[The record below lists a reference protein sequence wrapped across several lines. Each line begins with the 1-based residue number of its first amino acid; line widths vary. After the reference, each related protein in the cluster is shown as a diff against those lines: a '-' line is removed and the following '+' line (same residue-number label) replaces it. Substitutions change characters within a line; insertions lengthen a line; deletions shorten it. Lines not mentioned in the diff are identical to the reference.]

1 MVTANSIRAYPRSL
15 GVLWFVYGVLRI
27 AGAAFLVVFS
37 ATFTL
42 MAGALLT
49 RVPDPLAWMSAYHF
63 LFWLVIAWCIVCA
76 ILSFFAAGALMA
88 GQRGARR
95 LAVVASLVS
104 LPELPFGV
112 ILGVYTLLFFGP
124 QPETSPR

>member
-1 MVTANSIRAYPRSL
+1 MADSIRAYPRSL

-49 RVPDPLAWMSAYHF
+49 RVAYPLAWMSAYHF
-63 LFWLVIAWCIVCA
+63 FFWVVIAWCIACA

-88 GQRGARR
+88 GQGAARK
-95 LAVVASLVS
+95 LAVLASLVC

-112 ILGVYTLLFFGP
+112 IIGVYTLLMFGP
-124 QPETSPR
+124 RAEAASR